1 MIEIHYSDQDLWRHK
16 YDVLV
21 PTMGAL
27 HAGHES
33 LIKIAKLNGKKVL
46 VSIFVNP
53 LQFESKEDLGNYPK
67 SLERD
72 IKTAENAG
80 AHGVFTPSESV
91 VYPGVVSEVLAGE
104 IGDLYE
110 GKSRPKHFNGVLTVV
125 KRLFELTSPNSAIFG
140 EKDYQQ
146 LFLIRK
152 MVKELNLP
160 VNIISAPTVRDAN
173 GLALSSRNIFLDDNQ
188 KKSAQVIYRALQK
201 STIDEMNKI
210 LSTEPNFKL
219 DYLEIIDADTFLK
232 ADKTT
237 QNKRAIIAGW
247 INQVRLIDNMA
258 VRVQS

>member
-1 MIEIHYSDQDLWRHK
+1 MIAIHYSDQDLLRHK

-53 LQFESKEDLGNYPK
+53 LQFESKEDLSKYPK
-67 SLERD
+67 SLEQD
-72 IKTAENAG
+72 LVTAENAG
-80 AHGVFTPSESV
+80 ADGVFTPSQSV
-91 VYPGVVSEVLAGE
+91 IYPGIVSEVLAGK

-140 EKDYQQ
+140 EKDFQQ

-152 MVKELNLP
+152 MVKDLDLP
-160 VNIISAPTVRDAN
+160 INIVSAPTVREVN
-173 GLALSSRNIFLDDNQ
+173 GLALSSRNIFLEENQ
-188 KKSAQVIYRALQK
+188 KKSARVIYRALQK
-201 STIDEMNKI
+201 PTIEEMKKV
-210 LSTEPNFKL
+210 LDTEPNFKL
-219 DYLEIIDADTFLK
+219 DYLEIIDEDTFLM

-247 INQVRLIDNMA
+247 INQVRLIDNMS
-258 VRVQS
+258 VRAQS